1 MKKSKWT
8 AMILGT
14 LLTASLLCFS
24 ACNPQQT
31 EEQDPSIPDMA
42 WGGSVSDTLKALD
55 TDTAALGEQAV
66 LDEATGAG
74 NAVVMGAELFGQK
87 TEGVVLGFDGTED
100 GKGAFRQAVLYY
112 PDNADMEKVLDEL
125 KKQYGEP
132 AKSLSLTDSTG
143 NTETL
148 TTADG
153 HQYWGGEAIGNKLDD
168 SQKKA
173 LREKLDSSK
182 PDIVKGLDDSQ
193 WESYLKN
200 PSVTVHWSTDF
211 QSVLEQNAAEK
222 LPDSI
227 KTSKNAVV
235 LNARYLLEAESVK

>member
-24 ACNPQQT
+24 ACNPQQM

-42 WGGSVSDTLKALD
+42 WWGSVSDTLKALD
-55 TDTAALGEQAV
+55 TDTASLGEQAV

-100 GKGAFRQAVLYY
+100 GKGAFCRAVVYY
-112 PDNADMEKVLDEL
+112 PDNTNMEKVSEEL
-125 KKQYGEP
+125 KKLYG
-132 AKSLSLTDSTG
+132 DSEKTLKRNTRSG
-143 NTETL
+143 ETETM
-148 TTADG
+148 TSG
-153 HQYWGGEAIGNKLDD
+153 NKNQYWGGEAMGNKLDD

-173 LREKLDSSK
+173 LREQLDNTGPK
-182 PDIVKGLDDSQ
+182 MLQPIEDDE
-193 WESYLKN
+193 WEAYLKN
-200 PSVTVHWSTDF
+200 PAVIVHWSTEF
-211 QSVLEQNAAEK
+211 ESALEQNAVKK
-222 LPDSI
+222 LPDNI
-227 KTSKNAVV
+227 KACRNVVVFNAQ
-235 LNARYLLEAESVK
+235 YLLEAESVK